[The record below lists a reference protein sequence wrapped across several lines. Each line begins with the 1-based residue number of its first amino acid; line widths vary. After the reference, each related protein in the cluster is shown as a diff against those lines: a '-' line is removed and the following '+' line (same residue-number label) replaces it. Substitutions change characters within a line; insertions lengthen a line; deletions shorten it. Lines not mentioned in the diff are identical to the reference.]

1 MRVDGKTLTIA
12 IDLSA
17 PGKVS
22 STGKTHLIAT
32 TGGAVQLVGCDARD
46 GIKVAVNVMAPLD
59 SAYKTS
65 GVTVRAKRGKST
77 KMPEAVIEDTL
88 DQ

>member
-1 MRVDGKTLTIA
+1 MRVDGKTLTIT

-46 GIKVAVNVMAPLD
+46 GIKVAVNVMAPLE
-59 SAYKTS
+59 SVYKTP
-65 GVTVRAKRGKST
+65 GATRAKRGKSA
-77 KMPEAVIEDTL
+77 KMPVAAIEGAHE
-88 DQ
+88 